1 MTRDRDTYGR
11 GDGMLE
17 VNCACEAAIVLAT
30 PQQVRDGVLMS
41 CGRCAGTPSR
51 PLGRATSGRSPGRPK
66 APHAHGTAGGY
77 TRHIKERTP
86 ACVACKEAH
95 ARAKEGWKAR

>member
-17 VNCACEAAIVLAT
+17 VNCTCEAAIVLAT
-30 PQQVRDGVLMS
+30 PQQVYDGTAMS
-41 CGRCAGTPSR
+41 CGICPGTPSR
-51 PLGRATSGRSPGRPK
+51 PPGRAASGRSPGRPK
-66 APHAHGTAGGY
+66 AQCGTYAAY
-77 TRHIKERTP
+77 TRHIKEHTP
-86 ACVACKEAH
+86 PCVACKEAH